1 MPVEMRSNS
10 PKSGDVELGR
20 GGSVFGSSS
29 GLWDTDKTQDKFTLL
44 SRSLKDGEGPKL
56 GTLMG
61 VFIPTLQN
69 ILGIIL
75 FLRLPWIT
83 GQAGIGASLGIVLLG
98 CSASFLTSLS
108 MSAIATNGIPQGGGA
123 FSMIKDAIG
132 PEFGGTVGCLL
143 FLSNTFGLAMYVLGC
158 VEILQDWES
167 GSLGDVNVRLLGT
180 IVLGSLF
187 AIVVVGISYISKAS
201 IIFMAGVVLS
211 ILSIYAGVIDHAIEP
226 NEKLGI
232 VGLSNAHIDNNL
244 GPGYTGSYS
253 FGAMLAIFFPAV
265 TDPLAGSNLSGDLAD
280 PQKSIPPGTIAAVLT
295 TTVVFCLQVLL
306 VGGSCSRDALIA
318 DRLIVTRVAWPVE
331 ELVYVGML
339 MSTLGAGLQ
348 SLAGAP
354 RLLASIAREGL
365 IPVLKP
371 FSPPD
376 GEEPR
381 RAVIL
386 CAFLSCCAVMLG
398 SLNAVAPFIT
408 MWFLT
413 CYGIINGA
421 CAFLAYE
428 ESPTFRPTFKWFDWR
443 LSLFGA
449 VQCFAMMILPER
461 GFSRQS
467 LVCR

>member
-1 MPVEMRSNS
+1 
-10 PKSGDVELGR
+10 
-20 GGSVFGSSS
+20 
-29 GLWDTDKTQDKFTLL
+29 
-44 SRSLKDGEGPKL
+44 
-56 GTLMG
+56 
-61 VFIPTLQN
+61 
-69 ILGIIL
+69 
-75 FLRLPWIT
+75 
-83 GQAGIGASLGIVLLG
+83 
-98 CSASFLTSLS
+98 
-108 MSAIATNGIPQGGGA
+108 
-123 FSMIKDAIG
+123 MIKDAIG

-158 VEILQDWES
+158 VEILQDWAS

-365 IPVLKP
+365 IPVLQP

-408 MWFLT
+408 SKILPFSLILLHYYKLNNLNICSRFAPLPTPVWFLT

-449 VQCFAMMILPER
+449 VQCFAMMIFCAPR
-461 GFSRQS
+461 
-467 LVCR
+467 LVVVLVVGNII

>member
-1 MPVEMRSNS
+1 
-10 PKSGDVELGR
+10 
-20 GGSVFGSSS
+20 
-29 GLWDTDKTQDKFTLL
+29 
-44 SRSLKDGEGPKL
+44 
-56 GTLMG
+56 
-61 VFIPTLQN
+61 
-69 ILGIIL
+69 
-75 FLRLPWIT
+75 
-83 GQAGIGASLGIVLLG
+83 
-98 CSASFLTSLS
+98 
-108 MSAIATNGIPQGGGA
+108 
-123 FSMIKDAIG
+123 MIKDAIG

-158 VEILQDWES
+158 VEILQDWAS

-348 SLAGAP
+348 C
-354 RLLASIAREGL
+354 E
-365 IPVLKP
+365 
-371 FSPPD
+371 
-376 GEEPR
+376 
-381 RAVIL
+381 
-386 CAFLSCCAVMLG
+386 
-398 SLNAVAPFIT
+398 
-408 MWFLT
+408 
-413 CYGIINGA
+413 
-421 CAFLAYE
+421 
-428 ESPTFRPTFKWFDWR
+428 
-443 LSLFGA
+443 
-449 VQCFAMMILPER
+449 
-461 GFSRQS
+461 
-467 LVCR
+467 